1 MIRILKG
8 SLLHTPEKDGFSV
21 HPDSYLVT
29 RDGLVEGIYGELPDL
44 YKEIPVEEYP
54 GKLIIP
60 GFADLHAHAPQY
72 LNCGIGYDEELL
84 PWLRKYTFPLES
96 RYKDLRFA
104 ETAYKRFIADLWR
117 AGTTRASIF
126 ATRHLPATKL
136 LFELFRESGLGA
148 YVGKVN
154 MDRNAVPAL
163 EEKTAESLAETEEF
177 ILGARDPEDLVKPII
192 TPRFVP
198 CTTPEL
204 MTGLGLL
211 AEKYDVP
218 IQSHL
223 SENRDEIELVKK
235 LHPEIGSFTEVYETY
250 GLLKRDRTIM
260 AHGVYLDSKEREIL
274 LDRGIYIAHSPQSN
288 FNVSSGTMPLREYL
302 DSGMRMGLASDV
314 AGGHSLSMP
323 HNIVTARAASNQY
336 WVDHPGC
343 PKARLSEVFYLATK
357 GSGAFFGK
365 VGSFEP
371 GYEADLLVVDDRYGE
386 SLVERTLE
394 ERLQRFIYTG
404 DDRSIEKRVVR
415 GKDLPCPFAD
425 DDGVRHPA

>member
-8 SLLHTPEKDGFSV
+8 TLLHTPEKDRFSV
-21 HPDSYLVT
+21 HPDSYLVI
-29 RDGLVEGIYGELPDL
+29 RDGLVEGIYGTLPDVFGG
-44 YKEIPVEEYP
+44 IPVEEYP
-54 GKLIIP
+54 GKLLIP
-60 GFADLHAHAPQY
+60 GFVDLHAHAPQY

-96 RYKDLRFA
+96 RYEDIRFA
-104 ETAYKRFIADLWR
+104 EAAYKRFIADLWR
-117 AGTTRASIF
+117 AGTTRASVF

-163 EEKTAESLAETEEF
+163 EETAEVSLAETEEY
-177 ILGARDPEDLVKPII
+177 ILGATDPKGLVKPII

-198 CTTPEL
+198 CTTPAL

-223 SENRDEIELVKK
+223 SENRDEIALVKQ

-250 GLLKRDRTIM
+250 GLLRRSRTIM
-260 AHGVYLDSKEREIL
+260 AHGVYLDAREQEIL
-274 LDRGIYIAHSPQSN
+274 LEREIYIAHSPQSN
-288 FNVSSGTMPLREYL
+288 FNVSSGTMPLRRYL
-302 DSGMRMGLASDV
+302 ESGMRMGLASDV
-314 AGGHSLSMP
+314 AGGHMLSMP
-323 HNIVTARAASNQY
+323 HNIVTARMASNQY
-336 WVDHPGC
+336 WVDHPDC

-365 VGSFEP
+365 VGSFET
-371 GYEADLLVVDDRYGE
+371 GYEADVLVVDDRYAE
-386 SLVERTLE
+386 SLVERTPE
-394 ERLQRFIYTG
+394 ERLQRFIYAG
-404 DDRSIEKRVVR
+404 DDRNIEKRIVR
-415 GKDLPCPFAD
+415 GEDLPCPWCTEGRF
-425 DDGVRHPA
+425 VLE

>member
-8 SLLHTPEKDGFSV
+8 TLLHTPVKDRFSV
-21 HPDSYLVT
+21 SPDSYLVI
-29 RDGLVEGIYGELPDL
+29 RDGIVEGIYGKLPDAFSG
-44 YKEIPVEEYP
+44 IPVEAYP
-54 GKLIIP
+54 GRLLIP

-84 PWLRKYTFPLES
+84 PWLQKYTFPLES
-96 RYKDLRFA
+96 KYEDLRFA
-104 ETAYKRFIADLWR
+104 EIAYKRFIAGLWR

-163 EEKTAESLAETEEF
+163 EEKTEDSLAETEEF
-177 ILGARDPEDLVKPII
+177 ILAAKDPKGLVMPII

-198 CTTPEL
+198 CTTPRL

-211 AEKYDVP
+211 AEKYNVP

-223 SENRDEIELVKK
+223 SENRDEIALVKK
-235 LHPEIGSFTEVYETY
+235 LHPDIRSFTEVYETY
-250 GLLKRDRTIM
+250 GLLRRDRTIM
-260 AHGVYLDSKEREIL
+260 AHGIYLDTREQEIL
-274 LDRGIYIAHSPQSN
+274 LERGIYIAHSPQSN
-288 FNVSSGTMPLREYL
+288 FNVSSGTMPLRSYL
-302 DSGMRMGLASDV
+302 DSGMRLGLASDV
-314 AGGHSLSMP
+314 AGGHMLSMP
-323 HNIVTARAASNQY
+323 HNIVTARMASNQY
-336 WVDHPGC
+336 WVDHPEC

-371 GYEADLLVVDDRYGE
+371 GYEADVLIIDDRYAE
-386 SLVERTLE
+386 SLVERTPE
-394 ERLQRFIYTG
+394 ERLQRFIYAG
-404 DDRSIEKRVVR
+404 DDRNIERRIVR
-415 GKDLPCPFAD
+415 GEDLPCPFSD
-425 DDGVRHPA
+425 EEGVRK